1 MLTIEN
7 VSRLHGNQNALDNVS
22 LQVDAGEV
30 VGIADREG
38 LGILELANIL
48 SGLHWPDSG
57 QILIDGKRLQWP
69 FRPQK
74 YGIGIIYRES
84 EIVESLDIAS
94 NIFLG
99 SETEFH
105 RWFGFYIERKTY
117 QEAADLIFKTDAG
130 KLLDKNITAKNGIY
144 IIRVDEKEPER

>member
-22 LQVDAGEV
+22 MRVATGEV
-30 VGIADREG
+30 VGFVDREG

-48 SGLHWPDSG
+48 SGLRWPDSG

-74 YGIGIIYRES
+74 YGIGIIYREP
-84 EIVESLDIAS
+84 EIMKSLDIAS

-117 QEAADLIFKTDAG
+117 PKTAP
-130 KLLDKNITAKNGIY
+130 T
-144 IIRVDEKEPER
+144 